1 MPSNYMANHYP
12 IHFTPNNMDEHW
24 LIRWIKVVQDRKEG
38 LSSPLT
44 FTATRQRPL
53 DLHLI
58 KMKIITKH
66 TICYSWQEQDSA
78 ALSTLQS
85 NPITG
90 CLDARALARTPLPTL
105 TSSAHPSHSSSQPW
119 TPPHFS
125 SCGCHKPAWPVSTP
139 SHQHLSCS
147 VPLTKP
153 HGSSSTHSTGG
164 DLLAN
169 CLLLWGS
176 SHRKSHNVL
185 ICLWHYAIST

>member
-1 MPSNYMANHYP
+1 M
-12 IHFTPNNMDEHW
+12 
-24 LIRWIKVVQDRKEG
+24 
-38 LSSPLT
+38 SSPLT

-90 CLDARALARTPLPTL
+90 CLDARALAHTPLPTL
-105 TSSAHPSHSSSQPW
+105 PSSAHQASPE
-119 TPPHFS
+119 PPHFS
-125 SCGCHKPAWPVSTP
+125 SCGCHKPACPVSTP

-164 DLLAN
+164 GSKNLSAN

-176 SHRKSHNVL
+176 SHQKSHNVL
-185 ICLWHYAIST
+185 ICL

>member
-1 MPSNYMANHYP
+1 M
-12 IHFTPNNMDEHW
+12 
-24 LIRWIKVVQDRKEG
+24 
-38 LSSPLT
+38 SSPLT
-44 FTATRQRPL
+44 FTAIRQRPL

-58 KMKIITKH
+58 KMKIITKY

-105 TSSAHPSHSSSQPW
+105 PSFSLIQPALNPPTSAPVAVISHPALC
-119 TPPHFS
+119 PP
-125 SCGCHKPAWPVSTP
+125 P

-164 DLLAN
+164 DEGPL
-169 CLLLWGS
+169 G
-176 SHRKSHNVL
+176 
-185 ICLWHYAIST
+185 